1 MGDDKVLKAAILLDE
16 VTQDAIELYVRNHG
30 PLGLIEFVMSCST
43 RPASELLRDSS
54 FLEQH
59 GIAFEGDIE
68 ERVENEIVGRM
79 ADARK
84 EWYDE
89 AQSALREMAS
99 RKVKVVRIE

>member
-1 MGDDKVLKAAILLDE
+1 MLKAAILLDE

-43 RPASELLRDSS
+43 RPTSELLRDSG

-68 ERVENEIVGRM
+68 ERVENQIVGRL
-79 ADARK
+79 ADARKEWCK

-99 RKVKVVRIE
+99 RKAKVVRIE